1 MKVLKGLW
9 FCLALT
15 ICLVWGVRTE
25 MLSRPQAA
33 SAPLTFE
40 VASVKLA
47 DPTNLTGAGRN
58 CHGIDTEGRPTSLI
72 GLGRCHFQHVD
83 LKGLISFSYQ
93 IKYEWVLGGAGW
105 VNSVEYAIE
114 AKAADSPAPTSA
126 QLLRMMQL
134 LLEDRFKLKFH
145 RETKEV
151 PGYALVLAKSGTKLK
166 EAIGNDPLQPGG
178 PAMFAGKAVAG
189 VGMLAGPMTTST
201 IAELL
206 SGSLQAPVI
215 DRTGLNGVYV
225 LNLRWKPMEGE
236 AGFKATDNFDLP
248 SIFTAVEEGLGLR
261 LEPQKVSIDLIV
273 IDHAE
278 KPSGN

>member
-1 MKVLKGLW
+1 
-9 FCLALT
+9 
-15 ICLVWGVRTE
+15 
-25 MLSRPQAA
+25 
-33 SAPLTFE
+33 
-40 VASVKLA
+40 
-47 DPTNLTGAGRN
+47 
-58 CHGIDTEGRPTSLI
+58 
-72 GLGRCHFQHVD
+72 
-83 LKGLISFSYQ
+83 LISFSYQ

-206 SGSLQAPVI
+206 SGSLQVPVI

-236 AGFKATDNFDLP
+236 AGFKTTDDFDLP